1 MCGDIEVEDPETGE
15 WLPVQ
20 LRSRIDGIGPDEK
33 NRLIRAMYD
42 EVVFR
47 KRVPK
52 RKRKRKSI

>member
-20 LRSRIDGIGPDEK
+20 LRSRIDGIGLDEK